1 MAGNKVN
8 IELNAQDN
16 GTFKQ
21 RINDAKELNK
31 QVERTQQLLTGTK
44 AGNKAARATYG
55 GMAGGDVAQYNVA
68 RGAAESGGA
77 SARDFADQARGLG
90 GLVRLYATY
99 AANIFAV
106 SAAFS
111 ALREAMQTDIMVKGL
126 QQLSAASGTSMGSLA
141 KQFSDVTDGAISFR
155 ESMQATAKAVSSG
168 LSSSQF
174 IELGKVAKGASQ
186 ALGLDMS
193 DAVSRLTRGIT
204 KLEPELLDELG
215 LFTKTGKAAEEYA
228 RKVGKTEAQLTD
240 FERRQAFANAV
251 LEEGR
256 QKFGEIAQ
264 AGNPYD
270 KLLAQLKDVAQSILS
285 TVNSIITPIAKLLAD
300 NTGLIGAA
308 IALAA
313 IKITKQAIPA
323 LTSWQA
329 GLKDAAKAAKDRMG
343 EVNEAFQGVFYTRAA
358 TAAGIPE
365 LEKQLKAAQQSLTKS
380 VTDKRTL
387 ESSSFK
393 QVTTAKELGDKDRA
407 KLAKDIEKY
416 ETSAVKS
423 RQDQVAAAK
432 EMLRIDTEIKNIRN
446 QLNAAY
452 DKTIDQ
458 MDKQAK
464 FGTAIWQREQLT
476 RAARQRYAELE
487 IRSRVAENVDT
498 MGVRGA
504 VQELY
509 KETTAN
515 KDLSK
520 MAKFKTVTL
529 GTLAAVTRGIE
540 IAASAFS
547 RFFFVIGAAVAVF
560 EVLDSIFSKN
570 SEQTQALNKSLGILN
585 DTTQTAKDTADK
597 YKDSI
602 SSDAII
608 AFSNSLDELTQSLKN
623 VSKGFVEAQEAAGYW
638 DFIWDRIKDVTP
650 FVDSLQESTSKSIG
664 KSLVAAIKSVP
675 EGPMRDELSQKF
687 FKTLKL
693 GDTALVNT
701 ETFTNA
707 LKGLDAETYGK
718 VIQQLGVDQAGVN
731 EKFKEST
738 IYLKGLKGSG
748 DNATKALQAFS
759 NSLKDTSPVAQFFG
773 TSIKYA
779 DELSKGLKAVDF
791 NAQLGAL
798 DELSKIDLAIFDPS
812 IALEIAKQVNAY
824 KDAAPRYKELTSIA
838 SDAQKRLDKLNQM
851 VIDSQQISPEDGLI
865 TVDPQLQD
873 KIIRVQGVI
882 DTAKKAADEL
892 KEKTKQIANETQLL
906 IEKSV
911 GATITRSLDAFSIK
925 LRQAVVEQ
933 QKYILSK
940 FPVST
945 EAGIQ
950 LSNKLAKEQ
959 IDLDFKLIN
968 SQEMLSASQDL
979 LRIQIQRLADIE
991 ELKNLPKTAEN
1002 IPRAVKLASRIGE
1015 AGRAEELFSGGTLA
1029 ELRSAAVY
1037 NPALYALVE
1046 RRQKLALAQQQK
1058 DIKQST
1064 EDFNTTLASIALAAD
1079 DRIKVLNTFI
1089 KGIENNL
1096 NLVVGDN
1103 EYNIGIKSAM
1113 LLQLA
1118 EMQRKKLAEEAKKQL
1133 DIVLKAGDELIQ
1145 KSKSKEDKAAAE
1157 KLKKEA
1163 EEKSRAEAETNRIL
1177 FEQAESIRV
1186 INQANDDYVKLLDL
1200 KYAKI
1205 EREYNLQRELRA
1217 LETTRLENRLKLEE
1231 ELLGQSERFRTLT
1244 DDQIRGQRKRIQEQR
1259 IERELQDKLFES
1271 ERARQLAK
1279 QDLAK
1284 SAGMPSEG
1292 EVGLT
1297 PQEQKAIEAY
1307 TLELDRLS
1315 ALEKQYKLT
1324 AEGQRQLLEAQNQF
1338 TLREE
1343 AYADAFVRSFDR
1355 MTDAVV
1361 EFTKTG
1367 KLNFKNLI
1375 NSFLEDLL
1383 RFEVKTAMQQTL
1395 SSLGGGMGLAKT
1407 VLGRV
1412 GLASGKQTPETM
1424 LQPKGTEG
1432 DPLYVTIVGPSISS
1446 YTGLGREPGKPAPI
1460 FSRDTVIP
1468 STPPA
1473 PIERYNL
1480 ERTGTIFEPRE
1491 TQNPTSF
1498 STPQEEA
1505 FWRANT
1511 QMLYGETKPG
1521 AVTVTGKGIGYYT
1534 AEVPVYEWVKT
1545 TEQSIDRVSEHL
1557 KESFTI
1563 DSQSLSTS
1571 MINGFQGGF
1580 QGLASIVQRTAL
1592 QTGGSL
1598 LGGLFRS
1605 LLGGGGGYGSAY
1617 DALLNPGLFAG
1628 VFAKGGSLS
1637 SGEWGIAGEAGPE
1650 IVTGPATV
1658 YPMRNNSQ
1666 GNVEVVVNNYS
1677 NASAETRET
1686 TDSRGN
1692 RRIEVIVGEMVA
1704 GEMSRSNS
1712 AVQQSL
1718 TNNFGARP
1726 MVARR

>member
-8 IELNAQDN
+8 IELNAIDN
-16 GTFKQ
+16 GTFKH

-44 AGNKAARATYG
+44 TGNRAARATYG

-68 RGAAESGGA
+68 RGAAEAGGA

-168 LSSSQF
+168 LSSAQF

-256 QKFGEIAQ
+256 KKFGEIAQ

-365 LEKQLKAAQQSLTKS
+365 LEKQLKAAQQSLTRS
-380 VTDKRTL
+380 VVDKRTL

-393 QVTTAKELGDKDRA
+393 QVTTAKELSDKDRA

-416 ETSAVKS
+416 ETSALKS
-423 RQDQVAAAK
+423 RQDQVAAAR
-432 EMLRIDTEIKNIRN
+432 EMLRVDTEIKNIRN
-446 QLNAAY
+446 QLNTAY

-464 FGTAIWQREQLT
+464 FGSAIWQREQLT
-476 RAARQRYAELE
+476 RAARQRYAELD
-487 IRSRVAENVDT
+487 IRSRVSENVDT

-509 KETTAN
+509 KETNAN
-515 KDLSK
+515 KDLSR

-529 GTLAAVTRGIE
+529 GTMVAVTRGIE

-547 RFFFVIGAAVAVF
+547 RFFFVIGAAVAIF

-570 SEQTQALNKSLGILN
+570 SEQTQALNKSLGMLN
-585 DTTQTAKDTADK
+585 DTTQTAKDTSEK

-608 AFSNSLDELTQSLKN
+608 AYSNSLDELTQSLKN
-623 VSKGFVEAQEAAGYW
+623 VSKGFIEAQEAAGYW

-707 LKGLDAETYGK
+707 LKGLDAETYAK
-718 VIQQLGVDQAGVN
+718 VLQQLGVDQGSVN

-738 IYLKGLKGSG
+738 LYLKDLESSTEA
-748 DNATKALQAFS
+748 ATKAQQAFN
-759 NSLKDTSPVAQFFG
+759 NSLKDTSPVAQFFR
-773 TSIKYA
+773 TSISLA
-779 DELSKGLKAVDF
+779 DTLSKALNQVDF

-798 DELSKIDLAIFDPS
+798 DKLSKIDLTIFDPS
-812 IALEIAKQVNAY
+812 VALEIAKQVNAY
-824 KDAAPRYKELTSIA
+824 KEIAPRYKELTSIA
-838 SDAQKRLDKLNQM
+838 SDAQKRLDQLNQM

-865 TVDPQLQD
+865 TIDPQLQD
-873 KIIRVQGVI
+873 KIIQVQGII
-882 DTAKKAADEL
+882 DTAKKAADDL
-892 KEKTKQIANETQLL
+892 KEKTKEIANETQLL

-911 GATITRSLDAFSIK
+911 GATIARSLDAFSTK

-1002 IPRAVKLASRIGE
+1002 VSRAVKLAGRIGE
-1015 AGRAEELFSGGTLA
+1015 AGRAEELFSGATLT
-1029 ELRSAAVY
+1029 ELRAAAVY

-1046 RRQKLALAQQQK
+1046 RRQKLALASQQK
-1058 DIKQST
+1058 GIKLSI
-1064 EDFNTTLASIALAAD
+1064 EDFNTALAEIALASD
-1079 DRIKVLNTFI
+1079 DKIKVLNTFI
-1089 KGIENNL
+1089 KGLENSISS
-1096 NLVVGDN
+1096 VVTDT
-1103 EYNIGIKSAM
+1103 EYGIGTKSVM

-1118 EMQRKKLAEEAKKQL
+1118 EMQRKKLVEESQKQIDIALRTGKELVSTAKGDTAKKDAQEVANELERRARLEAQINLELFDQAEGIRLVTQNNQDYLSIL
-1133 DIVLKAGDELIQ
+1133 DIKYQKLDKELAI
-1145 KSKSKEDKAAAE
+1145 
-1157 KLKKEA
+1157 
-1163 EEKSRAEAETNRIL
+1163 
-1177 FEQAESIRV
+1177 
-1186 INQANDDYVKLLDL
+1186 
-1200 KYAKI
+1200 
-1205 EREYNLQRELRA
+1205 QRELRN
-1217 LETTRLENRLKLEE
+1217 LETLRLENRLKLEE
-1231 ELLGQSERFRTLT
+1231 ELLGQADRFRTLT
-1244 DDQIRGQRKRIQEQR
+1244 DDQIRNQRKRIQEQR
-1259 IERELQDKLFES
+1259 IERELANNLFQLQES
-1271 ERARQLAK
+1271 RAQAARDAV
-1279 QDLAK
+1279 K
-1284 SAGMPSEG
+1284 SGGIGDDSGAA
-1292 EVGLT
+1292 T
-1297 PQEQKAIEAY
+1297 PQQLRASEAY
-1307 TLELDRLS
+1307 SLELDRLS

-1338 TLREE
+1338 SLREE

-1424 LQPKGTEG
+1424 LQRRGTE
-1432 DPLYVTIVGPSISS
+1432 DEPLYVIIVGPDVSS
-1446 YTGLGREPGKPAPI
+1446 YTGLGRKPGEPAPI
-1460 FSRDTVIP
+1460 VSRTAPDFYTGRQFEADIP
-1468 STPPA
+1468 ASNTSELLAANRIPFIVSGAEGPFTSASTIPEQKMLGEDRFE
-1473 PIERYNL
+1473 ITGGKTLSQGVRFGERW
-1480 ERTGTIFEPRE
+1480 E
-1491 TQNPTSF
+1491 
-1498 STPQEEA
+1498 
-1505 FWRANT
+1505 
-1511 QMLYGETKPG
+1511 
-1521 AVTVTGKGIGYYT
+1521 
-1534 AEVPVYEWVKT
+1534 AEVTP
-1545 TEQSIDRVSEHL
+1545 SIERVSENL
-1557 KESFTI
+1557 KRSFTI
-1563 DSQSLSTS
+1563 DSQALATS
-1571 MINGFQGGF
+1571 MISGFEGGF

-1592 QTGGSL
+1592 QAGGSL
-1598 LGGLFRS
+1598 LGGLFKS
-1605 LLGGGGGYGSAY
+1605 FASGGFGTGNLFGNLDFGGFFANGGNIPKGSYG
-1617 DALLNPGLFAG
+1617 
-1628 VFAKGGSLS
+1628 VV
-1637 SGEWGIAGEAGPE
+1637 GEAGPE

-1658 YPMRNNSQ
+1658 YPMRSGQ

>member
-1 MAGNKVN
+1 MAGNKIN
-8 IELNAQDN
+8 IDLSVQDQSS
-16 GTFKQ
+16 TIKQ
-21 RINDAKELNK
+21 RTNDAKQLNNELEK
-31 QVERTQQLLTGTK
+31 AQRLMTGTK
-44 AGNKAARATYG
+44 SGSKAMRASYG
-55 GMAGGDVAQYNVA
+55 GVAGGDVEEYNRA
-68 RGAAESGGA
+68 RGAAEAGGA

-106 SAAFS
+106 SAAFT
-111 ALREAMQTDIMVKGL
+111 ALREAMQTDIMIKGL

-256 QKFGEIAQ
+256 QKFGQIAQ

-270 KLLAQLKDVAQSILS
+270 KLLAQLKDVAQNILS

-313 IKITKQAIPA
+313 VKITKQALPA

-329 GLKDAAKAAKDRMG
+329 GLKDAAKVAKDRMG
-343 EVNEAFQGVFYTRAA
+343 DVNEAFQGVFYSKAA
-358 TAAGIPE
+358 AAAGIPE

-393 QVTTAKELGDKDRA
+393 QVTTAKELSDKDRL
-407 KLAKDIEKY
+407 KLAKDIDKY
-416 ETSAVKS
+416 ETSTVKH

-432 EMLRIDTEIKNIRN
+432 ELLRIDSEIKNIRN
-446 QLNAAY
+446 QLNSAH

-458 MDKQAK
+458 MGKEAK
-464 FGTAIWQREQLT
+464 FGSALWQREQMT
-476 RAARQRYAELE
+476 RAARQRYAELD
-487 IRSRVAENVDT
+487 IRSRVSENVDT

-504 VQELY
+504 IQELY

-515 KDLSK
+515 KDISRLG
-520 MAKFKTVTL
+520 KFKTVAL
-529 GTLAAVTRGIE
+529 GTFAAVTRGVE

-560 EVLDSIFSKN
+560 EVLYSWLNKN
-570 SEQTQALNKSLGILN
+570 SEQIQILEKN
-585 DTTQTAKDTADK
+585 TSILEETIKTATDTAEK
-597 YKDSI
+597 YKGAI

-608 AFSNSLDELTQSLKN
+608 AFSNSLDGLTESLNSVIK
-623 VSKGFVEAQEAAGYW
+623 SFVQAQDAAGYW
-638 DFIWDRIKDVTP
+638 DRLWDKIKDITP
-650 FVDSLQESTSKSIG
+650 FVDSLQESTSKSISKG
-664 KSLVAAIKSVP
+664 LVAAIENVP
-675 EGPMRDELSQKF
+675 EGPMRDELSKKF
-687 FKTLKL
+687 LQTLNL
-693 GDTALVNT
+693 GDTTLINS
-701 ETFTNA
+701 ETFLPA
-707 LKGLDAETYGK
+707 LKGLDTENYIKTLK
-718 VIQQLGVDQAGVN
+718 QLGVDQSSVN
-731 EKFKEST
+731 DKFKEST
-738 IYLKGLKGSG
+738 IYLKGLKSSG
-748 DNATKALQAFS
+748 EAATKAMQAFS
-759 NSLKDTSPVAQFFG
+759 NSLKDTSPIAQFFG

-779 DELSKGLKAVDF
+779 DELSKGLRSVDF

-798 DELSKIDLAIFDPS
+798 DELTKTDLTIFDPS
-812 IALEIAKQVNAY
+812 VGLRIAEQSQQTKKLIQDYNEYNKVLQTNKDRIKSLQDQRKILKMMGPLAQDFFGMVEFGDLDEKLKNAQSLVKASETGAENIRDRLREIAV
-824 KDAAPRYKELTSIA
+824 
-838 SDAQKRLDKLNQM
+838 
-851 VIDSQQISPEDGLI
+851 
-865 TVDPQLQD
+865 
-873 KIIRVQGVI
+873 
-882 DTAKKAADEL
+882 
-892 KEKTKQIANETQLL
+892 ETQRL
-906 IEKSV
+906 IADSV
-911 GATITRSLDAFSIK
+911 EATIDRSLSIFIKK
-925 LRQAVVEQ
+925 LRQSVLEQ
-933 QKYILSK
+933 QKFMASK
-940 FPVST
+940 FPVTT
-945 EAGIQ
+945 EAGID
-950 LSNKLAKEQ
+950 LSLRLNKEQ
-959 IDLDFKLIN
+959 IKLDADLIS
-968 SQEMLSASQDL
+968 SQERLAASQDL
-979 LRIQIQRLADIE
+979 LRIQIQRLADME
-991 ELKNLPKTAEN
+991 ELKSLPTQGRFPSERQAKLRSRIEAADTAE
-1002 IPRAVKLASRIGE
+1002 S
-1015 AGRAEELFSGGTLA
+1015 LF
-1029 ELRSAAVY
+1029 
-1037 NPALYALVE
+1037 
-1046 RRQKLALAQQQK
+1046 Q
-1058 DIKQST
+1058 
-1064 EDFNTTLASIALAAD
+1064 
-1079 DRIKVLNTFI
+1079 
-1089 KGIENNL
+1089 ENNL
-1096 NLVVGDN
+1096 NTLKTAARSNASIYPLVERLMRSKLASQQADLKIVN
-1103 EYNIGIKSAM
+1103 EQLNADLAKIGLQADKNIAVLAYTIKGFEDSISNIVTDSEKGINTKSEM
-1113 LLQLA
+1113 LLKLSEMQRSKVLAENEKQIQLA
-1118 EMQRKKLAEEAKKQL
+1118 EKVSETIQKIAPGDKKLVSDAAAIVQQTKDQAAFNLLIFDQNELGRRVNQTTDDYIKIL
-1133 DIVLKAGDELIQ
+1133 DIKYEKL
-1145 KSKSKEDKAAAE
+1145 SKELA
-1157 KLKKEA
+1157 
-1163 EEKSRAEAETNRIL
+1163 
-1177 FEQAESIRV
+1177 
-1186 INQANDDYVKLLDL
+1186 
-1200 KYAKI
+1200 
-1205 EREYNLQRELRA
+1205 LQQELRN
-1217 LETTRLENRLKLEE
+1217 LENIRLENSLRLQE
-1231 ELLGQSERFRTLT
+1231 ELLGQAERFRILT
-1244 DDQIRGQRKRIQEQR
+1244 DDQIRNQRKRIQEQR
-1259 IERELQDKLFES
+1259 IESELTNKLKDLDKSRAEALRDYQKSTANQDDMTFDVEASDKYV
-1271 ERARQLAK
+1271 K
-1279 QDLAK
+1279 N
-1284 SAGMPSEG
+1284 
-1292 EVGLT
+1292 
-1297 PQEQKAIEAY
+1297 IE
-1307 TLELDRLS
+1307 TLKV
-1315 ALEKQYKLT
+1315 LEKQYIAT

-1460 FSRDTVIP
+1460 FDRSSPDFYTGRQFEADLPASNTSELLAANRIP
-1468 STPPA
+1468 YIVSGAEGPFLQPKGA
-1473 PIERYNL
+1473 MQ
-1480 ERTGTIFEPRE
+1480 GTAEDGR
-1491 TQNPTSF
+1491 
-1498 STPQEEA
+1498 
-1505 FWRANT
+1505 
-1511 QMLYGETKPG
+1511 
-1521 AVTVTGKGIGYYT
+1521 VTVQSSSKLFESGLKFGERWE
-1534 AEVPVYEWVKT
+1534 AEVTP
-1545 TEQSIDRVSEHL
+1545 SIERVSENL
-1557 KESFTI
+1557 KRSFTI
-1563 DSQSLSTS
+1563 DSQALTTS
-1571 MINGFQGGF
+1571 MITGFEGGF

-1592 QTGGSL
+1592 QAGGSL
-1598 LGGLFRS
+1598 LGGLFKS
-1605 LLGGGGGYGSAY
+1605 FAGGGFGTGNLFGNLDFGGFFADGGNIPKGSYG
-1617 DALLNPGLFAG
+1617 
-1628 VFAKGGSLS
+1628 VV
-1637 SGEWGIAGEAGPE
+1637 GEVGPE

-1658 YPMRNNSQ
+1658 YPMHNTSQ
-1666 GNVEVVVNNYS
+1666 GKVEVVVNNYS
-1677 NASAETRET
+1677 NASAQTRET

>member
-1 MAGNKVN
+1 MAGNKIN
-8 IELNAQDN
+8 IDLSVQDQSS
-16 GTFKQ
+16 TIKQ
-21 RINDAKELNK
+21 RTNDAKQLNNELEK
-31 QVERTQQLLTGTK
+31 AQRLMTGTK
-44 AGNKAARATYG
+44 SGSRAMRASYG
-55 GMAGGDVAQYNVA
+55 GVAGGEVEEYNRA
-68 RGAAESGGA
+68 RGAAGVGGA

-106 SAAFS
+106 TAAFS

-343 EVNEAFQGVFYTRAA
+343 DVNEAFQGVFYSKTAA
-358 TAAGIPE
+358 AAGIPE

-393 QVTTAKELGDKDRA
+393 QVTTAKELSDKDRL
-407 KLAKDIEKY
+407 KLAKDIDKY
-416 ETSAVKS
+416 ETSTVKH

-432 EMLRIDTEIKNIRN
+432 EVLRIDSEIKNIRN

-452 DKTIDQ
+452 DKTNDQ

-464 FGTAIWQREQLT
+464 FGSAIWQREQLT

-509 KETTAN
+509 KETAAS

-520 MAKFKTVTL
+520 MGKFKTVTL

-560 EVLDSIFSKN
+560 QVLDSIFSKN
-570 SEQTQALNKSLGILN
+570 NEQTQALNKSLDILN

-602 SSDAII
+602 SGDAII

-623 VSKGFVEAQEAAGYW
+623 VTKGFIEAQEAAGYW

-738 IYLKGLKGSG
+738 IYLRDLESSTEA
-748 DNATKALQAFS
+748 ATKAQQAFN
-759 NSLKDTSPVAQFFG
+759 NSLKDTSPVAQFFR
-773 TSIKYA
+773 TSISLA
-779 DELSKGLKAVDF
+779 DTLSKALKQVDF

-798 DELSKIDLAIFDPS
+798 DKLSKVDLTIFDPS
-812 IALEIAKQVNAY
+812 VALEIAKQVNAY

-838 SDAQKRLDKLNQM
+838 ADAEKEVARLNQM
-851 VIDSQQISPEDGLI
+851 IIDSQIIDPFTGLVY
-865 TVDPQLQD
+865 VDPKLQ
-873 KIIRVQGVI
+873 KSVSEVE
-882 DTAKKAADEL
+882 DTLNKAKKAAEDL

-911 GATITRSLDAFSIK
+911 GATIARSLDAFSTK

-1002 IPRAVKLASRIGE
+1002 IPRAVKLAGRIGE

-1029 ELRSAAVY
+1029 ELRSAAIY

-1058 DIKQST
+1058 GIKSSI
-1064 EDFNTTLASIALAAD
+1064 EDFNTALADIALAAD
-1079 DRIKVLNTFI
+1079 DKIKVLNTFI
-1089 KGIENNL
+1089 KGLENSINS
-1096 NLVVGDN
+1096 VVTDT
-1103 EYNIGIKSAM
+1103 EYGIGTKSVM

-1118 EMQRKKLAEEAKKQL
+1118 EIQRKKLVEEGQKQVDIAIRTGRELVSTAKGDTNKTLAQEAANELERRARLESQINLELFDQSENIRQVNQNNQDYLSIL
-1133 DIVLKAGDELIQ
+1133 DIKYQKLDKEL
-1145 KSKSKEDKAAAE
+1145 A
-1157 KLKKEA
+1157 
-1163 EEKSRAEAETNRIL
+1163 
-1177 FEQAESIRV
+1177 
-1186 INQANDDYVKLLDL
+1186 
-1200 KYAKI
+1200 
-1205 EREYNLQRELRA
+1205 LQRELRN
-1217 LETTRLENRLKLEE
+1217 LETLRLDNRLKLEE
-1231 ELLGQSERFRTLT
+1231 ELLGQADRFKILT
-1244 DDQIRGQRKRIQEQR
+1244 DDQIRNQRKRIQEQR
-1259 IERELQDKLFES
+1259 IERELANNLFQLQES
-1271 ERARQLAK
+1271 RAQAARDAV
-1279 QDLAK
+1279 K
-1284 SAGMPSEG
+1284 SGGIGDDSGAA
-1292 EVGLT
+1292 T
-1297 PQEQKAIEAY
+1297 PQQIRASEAY
-1307 TLELDRLS
+1307 ALELDRLS

-1432 DPLYVTIVGPSISS
+1432 DPLYVSIVGPSISS
-1446 YTGLGREPGKPAPI
+1446 YTGLGRQPGKPAPI
-1460 FSRDTVIP
+1460 VSRDSPDFYTGRQFEADLPTPNTSELLAANRIP
-1468 STPPA
+1468 FIVSGAEGPFIYTDVRPEQKTFEEKKFEVLGSKVTRESLVFG
-1473 PIERYNL
+1473 ERWA
-1480 ERTGTIFEPRE
+1480 E
-1491 TQNPTSF
+1491 
-1498 STPQEEA
+1498 
-1505 FWRANT
+1505 
-1511 QMLYGETKPG
+1511 
-1521 AVTVTGKGIGYYT
+1521 AVT
-1534 AEVPVYEWVKT
+1534 P
-1545 TEQSIDRVSEHL
+1545 SIERVSENL
-1557 KESFTI
+1557 KRSFTVNPQALA
-1563 DSQSLSTS
+1563 DS
-1571 MINGFQGGF
+1571 MIEGFEGGF

-1592 QTGGSL
+1592 QAGGSL
-1598 LGGLFRS
+1598 LGGLFKS

-1617 DALLNPGLFAG
+1617 DALLNPGLFGG

-1658 YPMRNNSQ
+1658 YPMQNTSQ
-1666 GNVEVVVNNYS
+1666 GKVEVVVNNYS